1 MIRSDECLNG
11 GFERFHERATAFDRT
26 NVCESST
33 KLHKICNICNKH
45 LNRSN
50 KTRFCRDCMPVNSKK
65 RKLVQESDS
74 DE

>member
-33 KLHKICNICNKH
+33 KSH
-45 LNRSN
+45 
-50 KTRFCRDCMPVNSKK
+50 
-65 RKLVQESDS
+65 
-74 DE
+74 